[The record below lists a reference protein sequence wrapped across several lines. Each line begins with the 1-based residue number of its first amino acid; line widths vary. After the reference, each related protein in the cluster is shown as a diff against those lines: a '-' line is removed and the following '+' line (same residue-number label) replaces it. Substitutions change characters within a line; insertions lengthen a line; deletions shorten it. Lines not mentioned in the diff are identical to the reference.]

1 MYNRGLTIEFPSLM
15 VFDRP
20 FSESRTTL
28 AENFE
33 LGVRIAKKA
42 LAGTDFQIALCLKVH
57 TLSIMLV
64 RPNA

>member
-1 MYNRGLTIEFPSLM
+1 M
-15 VFDRP
+15 VFERP

-28 AENFE
+28 AEDFE

-64 RPNA
+64 RPSA